1 MKMEWKEQK
10 SGQKTEELSEK
21 DIENMGEESF
31 PVGSRKTFLFGK
43 KGNVKADCCYNGGNW
58 GFLKPEHIALQEE
71 EEMVSATNYRS
82 CGTEDVTY
90 EYPTFCGRVP
100 VGIYE
105 IKIVQ
110 GTDGKEEAVNG
121 FYVNGWKYAGRWSRE
136 AFSVNFTEPSEE
148 SRIYTP
154 AGEEK
159 TTTVT
164 VAAPSGELVIEL
176 ASWMDNEGRSGK
188 TYVKEITVTRKPR
201 ILEPS
206 KRPTLRFIGDSTLAK
221 YPPED
226 GGVWVDIPERTGWGE
241 DFSMGRFMDSSVVLV
256 NKAVAGSSLKSYTGD
271 GYWNDFLLESHPGDT
286 VIIESG
292 INDSAVG
299 RRFSDADIFE
309 RLLEERIKGCLNFGL
324 KVIVSS
330 GTSSGKE
337 YTERMKSLA
346 DRYQLPYVPLLEQWE
361 EYLLKLGI
369 TRADVTVDGTHLS
382 RIGGVAAA
390 QIVAN
395 AIAGIEGLSISGHV
409 RPLPLNETCPDILVE
424 DLQVKRQAPGSITL
438 KWKIEEEKLYQPK
451 EFITGFQVYCTDG
464 EAPILCGSR
473 SAYVSA
479 GMEHPCCEV
488 TLEAEETKPHS
499 YYVTCKGLT
508 GEGPASKIVT
518 AKPYVPEEK
527 ELLETAI
534 RKYSTALYDPF
545 LYTEASWEKL
555 QEALTI
561 GRKEVL
567 SGTDKQKEA
576 LQAIEE
582 AEAKLS
588 RRAEMVEQN
597 DFQKEPLQGI
607 PWQIEGK
614 HQTLVSCQM
623 NEEGNRYLKLYVEAA
638 GPRYAWKHFEK
649 AEKINASQILIAFE
663 WYPGQPDLRNCV
675 ELEFMRGEK
684 DRLLSLKTSS
694 NGHIGCV
701 AGNYPED
708 NRYLIGDGF
717 HPYEGSQAVDLFL
730 DNRAWYQIRILFD
743 FEAGEAVVSAT
754 LLPHRKGEEGL
765 FTEAEN
771 KGKEPKVCRVKLP
784 EGLGQVTGLNFL
796 MKRGRTDGDAAN
808 DMAILWCTCLDNF
821 AYYYK

>member
-1 MKMEWKEQK
+1 M
-10 SGQKTEELSEK
+10 
-21 DIENMGEESF
+21 
-31 PVGSRKTFLFGK
+31 
-43 KGNVKADCCYNGGNW
+43 
-58 GFLKPEHIALQEE
+58 
-71 EEMVSATNYRS
+71 
-82 CGTEDVTY
+82 
-90 EYPTFCGRVP
+90 
-100 VGIYE
+100 
-105 IKIVQ
+105 
-110 GTDGKEEAVNG
+110 
-121 FYVNGWKYAGRWSRE
+121 
-136 AFSVNFTEPSEE
+136 
-148 SRIYTP
+148 
-154 AGEEK
+154 
-159 TTTVT
+159 
-164 VAAPSGELVIEL
+164 
-176 ASWMDNEGRSGK
+176 
-188 TYVKEITVTRKPR
+188 
-201 ILEPS
+201 
-206 KRPTLRFIGDSTLAK
+206 
-221 YPPED
+221 
-226 GGVWVDIPERTGWGE
+226 
-241 DFSMGRFMDSSVVLV
+241 
-256 NKAVAGSSLKSYTGD
+256 
-271 GYWNDFLLESHPGDT
+271 
-286 VIIESG
+286 
-292 INDSAVG
+292 
-299 RRFSDADIFE
+299 
-309 RLLEERIKGCLNFGL
+309 
-324 KVIVSS
+324 
-330 GTSSGKE
+330 
-337 YTERMKSLA
+337 
-346 DRYQLPYVPLLEQWE
+346 
-361 EYLLKLGI
+361 
-369 TRADVTVDGTHLS
+369 
-382 RIGGVAAA
+382 
-390 QIVAN
+390 
-395 AIAGIEGLSISGHV
+395 
-409 RPLPLNETCPDILVE
+409 
-424 DLQVKRQAPGSITL
+424 
-438 KWKIEEEKLYQPK
+438 
-451 EFITGFQVYCTDG
+451 
-464 EAPILCGSR
+464 
-473 SAYVSA
+473 
-479 GMEHPCCEV
+479 
-488 TLEAEETKPHS
+488 
-499 YYVTCKGLT
+499 TCKGLT

-576 LQAIEE
+576 LQVIEE

-588 RRAEMVEQN
+588 RRAETVEQN

-708 NRYLIGDGF
+708 NRYLMGDGF

-808 DMAILWCTCLDNF
+808 DMAILWCTCLDDF